1 MRRHFVGFVEHF
13 SRNLMK
19 RRVFFD
25 ESFFPQILNNRTSK
39 YQDGQ
44 DVMDLCCFVKNL
56 TFYKHCKYLQRPRKI
71 LINHE
76 LFRKYDLRQFQA
88 SNISCKMSCKSI
100 LKLAIFSCYEPL
112 SRCIFLQHRLY
123 FHPFHCRHLVNY
135 QSTHHSTCLQR
146 DHGVEKKITLIIKF
160 SCNQVSHFLVGKLI
174 SRKIS
179 NVYTLEITLTLFC
192 QKIRESNVFTK
203 D

>member
-19 RRVFFD
+19 RRVFLTIFQVFSPNIEQQD
-25 ESFFPQILNNRTSK
+25 V
-39 YQDGQ
+39 YQD
-44 DVMDLCCFVKNL
+44 VKDLCFVKNP
-56 TFYKHCKYLQRPRKI
+56 TFYKHCICKYLQRPRKI

-146 DHGVEKKITLIIKF
+146 DHSVEK
-160 SCNQVSHFLVGKLI
+160 
-174 SRKIS
+174 
-179 NVYTLEITLTLFC
+179 
-192 QKIRESNVFTK
+192 
-203 D
+203 

>member
-25 ESFFPQILNNRTSK
+25 ESFFLGIFPRTSTR
-39 YQDGQ
+39 
-44 DVMDLCCFVKNL
+44 MADLCFVKNP
-56 TFYKHCKYLQRPRKI
+56 TFYKHCICKYLQRPRKI

-146 DHGVEKKITLIIKF
+146 DHSVE
-160 SCNQVSHFLVGKLI
+160 N
-174 SRKIS
+174 
-179 NVYTLEITLTLFC
+179 
-192 QKIRESNVFTK
+192 
-203 D
+203 